1 LLQIHPKI
9 DIWDREGSTRFV
21 RELRSVDPDITGT
34 PVISFEAIRL
44 MERAYKQGTLYA
56 IVVVTVITALTIRR
70 WRETLLALVP
80 LGLGLLWTLGLMV
93 FFDLKLT
100 LGNVFGIP
108 LILGAATEFGSNIVL
123 RFVEGQAHDGPLI
136 ARSTVMAVLVN
147 GLTTIVGF
155 GSLML
160 AHHRGIFGLGLL
172 LTLGMVTSLTA
183 ALTVLPVLLRL
194 VRRMRRA
201 RRLRRLARVVVGEA
215 TTTMESPTPRPNA

>member
-1 LLQIHPKI
+1 
-9 DIWDREGSTRFV
+9 
-21 RELRSVDPDITGT
+21 
-34 PVISFEAIRL
+34 